1 MSEESQR
8 SVRRRRVKNN
18 MFTLMLAIPAILVIF
33 ILGHMLGKIAI
44 NGVKALNLDFFTQA
58 QKPFGEP
65 GGGVA
70 NAIVGSV
77 IVVLL
82 ATLISLPVSV
92 FAALYLAE
100 NPEKRVAKILLVVVN
115 ALQGLPSIIVGITVY
130 SWLVVPMKGFSA
142 FAGGVALSFIMVPLL
157 TTNMR
162 EIFML
167 IPGSYREAA
176 LSLGVPKWR
185 TTAGVI
191 LPAARAGILNAVGL
205 GIARIAGETAPL
217 LFTAFGNPYVSFA
230 LDKPIST
237 LPLII
242 YEYIKSPYDDWHQ
255 KAWGAAFILVCFV
268 LAVTVPMNLKKDRSK
283 G

>member
-82 ATLISLPVSV
+82 ATLISLPISV

-100 NPEKRVAKILLVVVN
+100 NPEKRVAKVLLIVVN

-191 LPAARAGILNAVGL
+191 LPAALPGILNAVGL

-268 LAVTVPMNLKKDRSK
+268 LAVTVPMNLKKDKSK

>member
-82 ATLISLPVSV
+82 ATLISLPISV

-100 NPEKRVAKILLVVVN
+100 NPEKRVAKVLLIVVN

-142 FAGGVALSFIMVPLL
+142 FAGGVALSFIIVPLL

-191 LPAARAGILNAVGL
+191 LPAALPGILNAVGL

-268 LAVTVPMNLKKDRSK
+268 LAVTVPMNLKKDKSK

>member
-1 MSEESQR
+1 MSEESPR
-8 SVRRRRVKNN
+8 SIRRRRAKNK
-18 MFTLMLAIPAILVIF
+18 MFAITLAIPTILVIF
-33 ILGHMLGKIAI
+33 ILGHILGKIAV
-44 NGVKALNLDFFTQA
+44 NGIKALSPDFFTQA
-58 QKPFGEP
+58 QRPFGEP

-82 ATLISLPVSV
+82 ATLISLPLSV

-100 NPEKRVAKILLVVVN
+100 NPEKRMAKTLLIVVN

-191 LPAARAGILNAVGL
+191 LPAALPGILNAVGL

-237 LPLII
+237 LPLVI

-268 LAVTVPMNLKKDRSK
+268 LAVTVPMNLKKDKSK

>member
-1 MSEESQR
+1 MSEESLR
-8 SVRRRRVKNN
+8 SIRRRRAKNK
-18 MFTLMLAIPAILVIF
+18 MFAITLAIPTILVIF
-33 ILGHMLGKIAI
+33 ILGHILGKIAV
-44 NGVKALNLDFFTQA
+44 NGIKALSPDFFTQA
-58 QKPFGEP
+58 QRPFGEP

-82 ATLISLPVSV
+82 ATLISLPLSV

-100 NPEKRVAKILLVVVN
+100 NPEKRMAKTLLIVVN

-191 LPAARAGILNAVGL
+191 LPAALPGILNAVGL

-237 LPLII
+237 LPLVI

-268 LAVTVPMNLKKDRSK
+268 LAVTVPMNLKKDKSK